1 MTSAKWPSVDIWTAA
16 RKVRFLGKSGRRVLV
31 STPPQTMIPASGI
44 RFCGI
49 MRKQDQILSMFACS
63 ITLRHFAISALM

>member
-1 MTSAKWPSVDIWTAA
+1 MALSGHLDCRT
-16 RKVRFLGKSGRRVLV
+16 KSPLFGEER
-31 STPPQTMIPASGI
+31 TPCFNEYTPQTMIPASGI
-44 RFCGI
+44 RFCEI

>member
-1 MTSAKWPSVDIWTAA
+1 MALSGHLDC
-16 RKVRFLGKSGRRVLV
+16 RMKSPLFGEER
-31 STPPQTMIPASGI
+31 TPCFNEYTPQTMIPASGI

>member
-1 MTSAKWPSVDIWTAA
+1 
-16 RKVRFLGKSGRRVLV
+16 
-31 STPPQTMIPASGI
+31 MIPASGI
-44 RFCGI
+44 RFCEI